1 MTNILIAIVVI
12 LLIAA
17 LVQVLRVSEL
27 LSEIKNKDVNEVTD
41 EDNNTQGILFLIV
54 GFGFLIFVI
63 WQMVAWNHLLLP
75 PASSVH
81 GAEIDS
87 LMKSSMGLILIAF
100 FVLSPILFI
109 FLYKYRGKK
118 SNKAYFFSHNNKL
131 EVIWT
136 VVPTI
141 ILTVFII
148 FGLKT
153 WDKAMNVEV
162 SASTKIIEIYGQGL
176 GKWGWTARYAGND
189 NTLGEANYKLVK
201 GKNTLG
207 VDMLDVNS
215 ADDKMAREVHL
226 VVDKPVLLKFR
237 SQDVIHSAFLPHFR
251 VQMNCVPG
259 MVTQFGFTPTKTTE
273 EMRKDSKVIKQMK
286 EINSIRLAKGQSQE
300 EFEYILLCNKICGEG
315 HYNMQMKF
323 IVETQEE
330 YNVWYASQENLEN
343 RLLTQ
348 N

>member
-1 MTNILIAIVVI
+1 MTNILIFIIAI
-12 LLIAA
+12 LIIAT
-17 LVQVLRVSEL
+17 LVQIVRVSEL

-41 EDNNTQGILFLIV
+41 KDNNTQGLLFLIV
-54 GFGFLIFVI
+54 GFGFLIFVV
-63 WQMVAWNHLLLP
+63 WQMITWNHLLLP

-81 GAEIDS
+81 GTQIDF
-87 LMKSSMGLILIAF
+87 LMKMSMGLILIVF
-100 FVLSPILFI
+100 FVLSPILFY

-131 EVIWT
+131 EVVWT
-136 VVPTI
+136 VIPTI
-141 ILTVFII
+141 ILTGFII

-153 WDKAMNVEV
+153 WDNAMNVEITE
-162 SASTKIIEIYGQGL
+162 STKVIEVYGKQFN
-176 GKWGWTARYAGND
+176 WTARYSGID
-189 NTLGEANYKLVK
+189 NTLGKANYKLVK

-226 VVDKPVLLKFR
+226 VIDQPVLLKFR

-259 MVTQFGFTPTKTTE
+259 MTTQFGFTPTKTTA
-273 EMRKDSKVIKQMK
+273 QMK
-286 EINSIRLAKGQSQE
+286 ESEGAD
-300 EFEYILLCNKICGEG
+300 FEYVLLCNKICGAS
-315 HYNMQMKF
+315 HFNMQMKF

-330 YNVWYASQENLEN
+330 YDIWIASQDNLEKK
-343 RLLTQ
+343 LLTPK
-348 N
+348 